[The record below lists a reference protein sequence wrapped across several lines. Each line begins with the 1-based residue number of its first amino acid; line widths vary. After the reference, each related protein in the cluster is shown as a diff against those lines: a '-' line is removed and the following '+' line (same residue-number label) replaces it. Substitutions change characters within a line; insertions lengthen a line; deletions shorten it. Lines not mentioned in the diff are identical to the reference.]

1 MKRLIASIILSA
13 FTAVS
18 YCQSQ
23 NHNYVKVTTCY
34 NSAGSGRSKVI
45 YYDALGR
52 EEQTVLV
59 GTSTS
64 EGSIVSM
71 VEYDEYGRT
80 RRQWLQGHV
89 DGISGN
95 FTNESTV
102 QSQIR
107 SANGGDQSPF
117 SLFQYEASPL
127 NRPEYEFGPG
137 SLWQTNNAHP
147 VRTEYMLNISGNT
160 QLDCKKYSVSY
171 AISGDTIAATITN
184 AGSWVTGS
192 MSVTKTTDEDGSISY
207 EFKDRN
213 GEVTLTRQMAG
224 AVCHDTYYIRDDW
237 GNLLAVLPPM
247 ASDQMKQNGTW
258 NSTSAAVANYAYLY
272 CYDKRFRQ
280 IGRKLPSCCWV
291 FTIYDRSDF
300 PVLTQDGRQRD
311 RGEWTVTIPDAW
323 SRPCVVATKTGTHN
337 LNTTI
342 GTASVLAS
350 RGNNGTYAYSGFSY
364 TPQDTLTIYYYDDY
378 RFIGGSIPQS
388 LNYAALSGYGT
399 RLTDYPAG
407 LLTGTMS
414 FLLGDTPT
422 SDYVCKT
429 IFYDYHKKPVQTRST
444 NHLGGTDTEYRQYDF
459 IGNLTKTKRIH
470 TATGRTTRTQ
480 YDTYTYDAWDRLLT
494 HRHRMEGCTE
504 ISLTDLGYD
513 AIGRIHEDR
522 RNGVANM
529 KTTYSYNVRSW
540 LTGLS
545 NLKFSEALYYNV
557 KRSSGQSAACWT
569 GDLSGMEWAF
579 NGGNDNYSYD
589 FSYDKLHRLTDAQY
603 DDDLGYGDAYST
615 NYGYDKNGNINSIM
629 RQAWSIDDEPAPL
642 DEMTLYYTGNQLQS
656 AQSYADPDLFV
667 DYYPYEMLQTSSPFA
682 YDSNGNTIKDLHKN
696 ISQIEYNILNLP
708 RRITYTDGSSAT
720 YTYNSIGEKLQVVY
734 GTSRQMVV
742 QPAIGVIG
750 TDYDETAAEICEE
763 RTRTVTSTTDYCS
776 NIVYN
781 GSSVSRILLD
791 REGYLTLSGSTPT
804 YYFFMKDHLGSTRA
818 VVNQGG
824 TVKQEYQYYPFG
836 KRWDDMYEYFK
847 QPYQYNG
854 KEMDEMHGLRWL
866 DYGARMYEPA
876 LGRFMTM
883 DPLAEKYYSISPY
896 AYCANNPVNAID
908 IDGNLIIF
916 VNGFHTGDGG
926 SSSYW
931 NGLDNQ
937 IMMYA
942 NDFNAKYIDGSLG
955 GVFNTVLTSISNL
968 SASHF
973 GNSLAAN
980 NNLDFKNTDPYNR
993 YHYGR
998 EYGSNFAESIIN
1010 SLKAGEKIT
1019 IVTHSMGA
1027 AFAKGL
1033 IVGLQ
1038 EYAIANNINA
1048 NEIIASELDLAPYQS
1063 DKQSAITNVPTT
1075 TISHKYDH
1083 IAGYKPIKGAS
1094 NNVTRIEPTN
1104 IFNIIGEHSIE
1115 SFSIDE
1121 IMKFWNPNK

>member
-280 IGRKLPSCCWV
+280 IGRKLPGCCWV

-429 IFYDYHKKPVQTRST
+429 VFYDYHKKPVQTRST

-557 KRSSGQSAACWT
+557 KRSSGQSAACWS
-569 GDLSGMEWAF
+569 GNISGMEWAF

-682 YDSNGNTIKDLHKN
+682 YDGNGNTTKDLHKN
-696 ISQIEYNILNLP
+696 ISRIEYNILNLP
-708 RRITYTDGSSAT
+708 RRITYTDGSTAT
-720 YTYNSIGEKLQVVY
+720 YTYSSLGEKLQVVY
-734 GTSRQMVV
+734 GTSRQTAV
-742 QPAIGVIG
+742 QPATGVLG
-750 TDYDETAAEICEE
+750 TAAETREE
-763 RTRTVTSTTDYCS
+763 ATRSVTSTTDYCGD
-776 NIVYN
+776 IIYN

-791 REGYLTLSGSTPT
+791 GKGYLTLSGSTPT
-804 YYFFMKDHLGSTRA
+804 YYFFMKDHLGNTRA
-818 VVNQGG
+818 VVNQSG

-836 KRWDDMYEYFK
+836 KRWDDVYEYFK

-883 DPLAEKYYSISPY
+883 DPMAEKYYSISPY
-896 AYCANNPVNAID
+896 AYCANNPVNYVD
-908 IDGNLIIF
+908 PDGKYITYTNNSNHITYF
-916 VNGFHTGDGG
+916 YYKGNFYNSSFKYVNGHLVPKSNKVYVPSNSYMNRTLQALRKMENSKNEEIKKVFDAVSNMDSGFEHNIHADTEGKG
-926 SSSYW
+926 SYTHSEDRG
-931 NGLDNQ
+931 N
-937 IMMYA
+937 
-942 NDFNAKYIDGSLG
+942 
-955 GVFNTVLTSISNL
+955 TSISLNFEKDNKRAKKQGSESFTDYEVIGHEL
-968 SASHF
+968 KHAY
-973 GNSLAAN
+973 
-980 NNLDFKNTDPYNR
+980 DFQN
-993 YHYGR
+993 G
-998 EYGSNFAESIIN
+998 
-1010 SLKAGEKIT
+1010 
-1019 IVTHSMGA
+1019 
-1027 AFAKGL
+1027 
-1033 IVGLQ
+1033 
-1038 EYAIANNINA
+1038 
-1048 NEIIASELDLAPYQS
+1048 IASSEKDANGIEYDEYRAVQFENLIRKEEKRPMRTTYG
-1063 DKQSAITNVPTT
+1063 KYPVP
-1075 TISHKYDH
+1075 KEYL
-1083 IAGYKPIKGAS
+1083 KLQ
-1094 NNVTRIEPTN
+1094 
-1104 IFNIIGEHSIE
+1104 
-1115 SFSIDE
+1115 
-1121 IMKFWNPNK
+1121 